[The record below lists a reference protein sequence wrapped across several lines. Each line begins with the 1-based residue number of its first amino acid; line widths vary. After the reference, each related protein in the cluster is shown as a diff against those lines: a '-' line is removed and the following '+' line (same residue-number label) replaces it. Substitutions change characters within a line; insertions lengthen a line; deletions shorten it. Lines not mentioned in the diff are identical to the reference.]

1 MTGTEIFYTALDLCG
16 LRKENGS
23 VPSDAGDLSQRALG
37 LLNILLAENS
47 SLDARIRKEEHEVIS
62 ISTLSDTVDVTD
74 IVAAAVLPYG
84 LARLM
89 MLGEDDEFADRMK
102 ILYDNARNTAL
113 RFGKATV
120 GGIEEVYG

>member
-62 ISTLSDTVDVTD
+62 ISALSDILDVTD
-74 IVAAAVLPYG
+74 IVACSVLPYG
-84 LARLM
+84 LARLL
-89 MLGEDDEFADRMK
+89 MLGEDDELAERMK
-102 ILYDNARNTAL
+102 SLYENARSSAL
-113 RFGKATV
+113 RFGKAVTQE
-120 GGIEEVYG
+120 IEEVYK